1 MPCDWSPDLLLS
13 LSRGHRVSRRWI
25 QVPKDQQKLLERSDV
40 WDVRGIPNV
49 PTQVLKELRRSHAKE
64 VREHE
69 IQNND
74 ELVPEQG
81 RSPSRL
87 ASSAVEGFQS
97 QPSTPEHGFATQIE
111 AAILDDQLGEHDAD
125 HDSEDESSGQ
135 PSGSCMTSP
144 PEHLHHSSHFKG
156 QELPPHS
163 PSPSESL
170 LEAPVAEPPPNP
182 ISRVSL
188 PSNIPRS
195 SLASEASLDIE
206 VPKAA
211 TDTLEPVNLEAT
223 NVYAADPVAA
233 LLPLSAT
240 GRPQFTSI
248 PPSTQIIPST
258 NPTKPTQTKRN
269 RLMKPPAALF
279 NSSDNRRAPRGISRL
294 GPGQELSGVA
304 RSPSPEITSSV
315 LPTNPSHRAMNMQ
328 PSAAFPPGRKRAPA
342 TAETIPQTCSR
353 AGDLPVMR
361 PEIFPK
367 SSDDSNTPPPNK
379 PPSQVPYTAFKVAY
393 PDFRGTETDFVRAII
408 IILKLQRS
416 KELPEFLYDD
426 FVRVFCSDY
435 LDYIS
440 AVDGK
445 ETPLPTIKWYN
456 ENVSEPR
463 YTKKILNKQNIHE
476 VKEKYPNQV
485 RAIEGKLSHSGG
497 DSEGAVKAVT
507 PIRPLKPQ
515 VQQQN
520 DLDSSADQPSPELD
534 RTHRVSGVSKQLPN
548 VGVSR
553 SNVRHRRPSIERSRS
568 ASREKIASSRSRV
581 LEDDP
586 IDSSLPE
593 VQQTQTPNIPT
604 RTKRTSLPGGLL
616 SQQSNIS
623 AIPES
628 TVKPKS
634 SSRKS
639 IGVGEPGRQ
648 FKKRRQDSGDQEPSF
663 VKYLRRRMAE
673 GKLGS
678 SPLM

>member
-25 QVPKDQQKLLERSDV
+25 QVPKDQQKLLERSDA
-40 WDVRGIPNV
+40 WDVRGTPKV
-49 PTQVLKELRRSHAKE
+49 PAQVLEELRRSHVKE
-64 VREHE
+64 IKEYE
-69 IQNND
+69 IQNN
-74 ELVPEQG
+74 ELVPEQKG
-81 RSPSRL
+81 SPSRL
-87 ASSAVEGFQS
+87 APSAVEGFQS
-97 QPSTPEHGFATQIE
+97 QPSTPGYEFATQID
-111 AAILDDQLGEHDAD
+111 AATPDGQLGAHDAD
-125 HDSEDESSGQ
+125 DDSEDEPSDQ
-135 PSGSCMTSP
+135 PLRSCMTLSS
-144 PEHLHHSSHFKG
+144 EHLHPQSRFKG
-156 QELPPHS
+156 QDLDPDA

-170 LEAPVAEPPPNP
+170 PEVPVARPLSNI
-182 ISRVSL
+182 ISQVPL
-188 PSNIPRS
+188 PSNIPHS

-223 NVYAADPVAA
+223 SVHAADPTPAP
-233 LLPLSAT
+233 LPMSAT
-240 GRPQFTSI
+240 GRPQFTST
-248 PPSTQIIPST
+248 PPSAQIIPST
-258 NPTKPTQTKRN
+258 IPTEPTQTKRN

-279 NSSDNRRAPRGISRL
+279 NSRDDRSNSRDISRL
-294 GPGQELSGVA
+294 GPGQELSGIA
-304 RSPSPEITSSV
+304 RSPNPELTSSA
-315 LPTNPSHRAMNMQ
+315 LPTSPSRRAMHMQ
-328 PSAAFPPGRKRAPA
+328 PSAAFAPGRKRAP
-342 TAETIPQTCSR
+342 TAAEIIPQESSR
-353 AGDLPVMR
+353 TGDLPVVR
-361 PEIFPK
+361 PEASPK
-367 SSDDSNTPPPNK
+367 SSDDSNKPSPNK
-379 PPSQVPYTAFKVAY
+379 PPSQAPYTAFKVAY

-408 IILKLQRS
+408 IISKLQRS

-476 VKEKYPNQV
+476 VKEEYPNQV
-485 RAIEGKLSHSGG
+485 RAIECKLSHSGG
-497 DSEGAVKAVT
+497 NSEGAIKVVT
-507 PIRPLKPQ
+507 PRRPLKPK

-534 RTHRVSGVSKQLPN
+534 TTHRVSGAPKQLPT
-548 VGVSR
+548 VGASR
-553 SNVRHRRPSIERSRS
+553 SSVRHRRPSIEGFRS
-568 ASREKIASSRSRV
+568 ASREKLASSRSRV

-604 RTKRTSLPGGLL
+604 HTKRVGLPGGLL
-616 SQQSNIS
+616 SQQSNFS

-639 IGVGEPGRQ
+639 IGAREPGRQ
-648 FKKRRQDSGDQEPSF
+648 FKKRKQSSGDQEPNF

-678 SPLM
+678 SPSM